1 MAPTTD
7 ETKTFAPFRPAA
19 AILRQQLADPD
30 SLLVCP
36 GVFDGFTARIALD
49 AGFDTLYMTGAGT
62 AASVLGQ
69 PDLAIVSLPEMA
81 GNAGM
86 IAALDRN
93 VPVIADADT
102 GFGSSLAVARA
113 VKLYSQLNVAAMHIE
128 DQAFI
133 KRCGHL
139 RNKALVSLD
148 EYLVR
153 IRAADRARKECGR
166 DIVIIA
172 RTDSLQSL
180 GLDGAIRRLKAA
192 HSAGADV
199 AFLEGLL
206 TKEQCQEA
214 VQALAPIPCLLNIVG
229 GGVTPALDAA
239 EAKAM
244 GFKILL
250 WPILSLTYTYVSVK
264 KAMRE
269 LKEKGW
275 SEPLPG
281 GEGGIKD
288 IFEVCGIE
296 EAAAFDREVGGSTLD
311 GGFF

>member
-1 MAPTTD
+1 MAQAEEKHT
-7 ETKTFAPFRPAA
+7 PFRPAA
-19 AILRQQLADPD
+19 AILREKLADPD
-30 SLLVCP
+30 KVILCP
-36 GVFDGFTARIALD
+36 GVFDGYTARIALD
-49 AGFDTLYMTGAGT
+49 AGFDTIYMTGAGT

-69 PDLAIVSLPEMA
+69 PDLGIISLPEMA
-81 GNAGM
+81 GHAGM
-86 IAALDRN
+86 IASLDRN

-113 VKLYSQLNVAAMHIE
+113 VQLYSQLNVAAMHIE
-128 DQAFI
+128 DQQFV

-153 IRAADRARKECGR
+153 IKAADRARKECGR

-172 RTDSLQSL
+172 RTDALQSL
-180 GLDGAIRRLKAA
+180 GLDEAIRRLKAA
-192 HSAGADV
+192 HAAGADV

-206 TKEQCQEA
+206 TKEQCQ
-214 VQALAPIPCLLNIVG
+214 QASRELAPIPCLLNIVG
-229 GGVTPALDAA
+229 GGVTPAVDAA

-244 GFKILL
+244 GFKIVL
-250 WPILSLTYTYVSVK
+250 WPILSLTYTYNAVK
-264 KAMRE
+264 AAMRE
-269 LKEKGW
+269 LKETGYV
-275 SEPLPG
+275 EPTPNG
-281 GEGGIKD
+281 QGGIKE

-296 EAAAFDREVGGSTLD
+296 DAAAFDRAVGGDSMS

>member
-1 MAPTTD
+1 MAQTDATT
-7 ETKTFAPFRPAA
+7 KAYSPFRPAA
-19 AILRQQLADPD
+19 AILREKLADPD
-30 SLLVCP
+30 ALVLCP
-36 GVFDGFTARIALD
+36 GVYDGFTARIALA
-49 AGFDTLYMTGAGT
+49 AGFDALYMTGAGT

-86 IAALDRN
+86 IAGLDRN

-113 VKLYSQLNVAAMHIE
+113 VALYSQLNVAALHIE
-128 DQAFI
+128 DQAFV

-139 RNKALVSLD
+139 RNKAIVSLD

-153 IRAADRARKECGR
+153 IRAANLARQECGR

-180 GLDGAIRRLKAA
+180 GLDEAIRRLKAA
-192 HSAGADV
+192 HAAGADV

-206 TKEQCQEA
+206 TKEQCREA
-214 VQALAPIPCLLNIVG
+214 VQALAPIPCLLNVVA
-229 GGVTPALDAA
+229 GGVTPVLDAA
-239 EAKAM
+239 EAKAL
-244 GFKILL
+244 GFKIVL
-250 WPILSLTYTYVSVK
+250 WPIVSLTYTYTSVK
-264 KAMRE
+264 KAMQE
-269 LKEKGW
+269 LKDKGW
-275 SEPLPG
+275 CEPLPG
-281 GEGGIKD
+281 GEGGIRD

-296 EAAAFDREVGGSTLD
+296 EAARFDRSVGGSALN
-311 GGFF
+311 GKFF

>member
-1 MAPTTD
+1 MAQENDMAAFT
-7 ETKTFAPFRPAA
+7 PFRPAA
-19 AILRQQLADPD
+19 VILREKLADPD
-30 SLLVCP
+30 KLVLCP

-86 IAALDRN
+86 IAGLDRN

-113 VKLYSQLNVAAMHIE
+113 VKLYSQLNVAALHIE

-180 GLDGAIRRLKAA
+180 GLDEAIRRLKAA
-192 HSAGADV
+192 HAAGADV
-199 AFLEGLL
+199 AFLEGLT
-206 TKEQCQEA
+206 TKDECRKA
-214 VQALAPIPCLLNIVG
+214 AQALAPIPCLLNIVG
-229 GGVTPALDAA
+229 GGVTPAVDAA
-239 EAKAM
+239 EAKAL
-244 GFKILL
+244 GFKIVL
-250 WPILSLTYTYVSVK
+250 WPILSLTYAYVSVK
-264 KAMRE
+264 KAFRE
-269 LKEKGW
+269 LKDKGW
-275 SEPLPG
+275 TEPLPG

-288 IFEVCGIE
+288 IFEVCGID
-296 EAAAFDREVGGSTLD
+296 EAAAFDHAVGGSTLD